1 MGKANL
7 SGGGEGSIKKFTWC
21 MKRSFRQGVY
31 YGMKPSSGD
40 DICGCDIC
48 WKARY
53 DGTPG
58 GAGVVQTRKMWGCG
72 GSKLTRQVGYKI
84 CYKYVKYGGRI
95 FVSFVCKIK
104 DLSGVVVFSI
114 NNSSLIGDIC
124 LHPLCVVNR
133 S

>member
-1 MGKANL
+1 M
-7 SGGGEGSIKKFTWC
+7 
-21 MKRSFRQGVY
+21 Y

-48 WKARY
+48 GKARY

-58 GAGVVQTRKMWGCG
+58 GAGVVQTGKMWGCG
-72 GSKLTRQVGYKI
+72 GSKLIRQVGYGI

-95 FVSFVCKIK
+95 FVRFVCKIK

-133 S
+133 F

>member
-7 SGGGEGSIKKFTWC
+7 SGGGEGSIKK
-21 MKRSFRQGVY
+21 KNYVVYEALFRQGRY

-58 GAGVVQTRKMWGCG
+58 GAGVVQAGKMWGCG
-72 GSKLTRQVGYKI
+72 EVI
-84 CYKYVKYGGRI
+84 
-95 FVSFVCKIK
+95 
-104 DLSGVVVFSI
+104 
-114 NNSSLIGDIC
+114 
-124 LHPLCVVNR
+124 
-133 S
+133 